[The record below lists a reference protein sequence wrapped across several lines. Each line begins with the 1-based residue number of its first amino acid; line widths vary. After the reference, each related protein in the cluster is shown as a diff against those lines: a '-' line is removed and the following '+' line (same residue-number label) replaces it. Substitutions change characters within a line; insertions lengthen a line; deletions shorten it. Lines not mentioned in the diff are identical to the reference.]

1 MISKEIIRAIATG
14 KVIFGH
20 RQVLKK
26 TEEAKAFIIS
36 KDCPTKQE
44 VMAHAQ
50 DKPVYIY
57 RGNNVE
63 LGSACGKP
71 FGVSVLAIVDEGKSN
86 ILNMIKG

>member
-1 MISKEIIRAIATG
+1 
-14 KVIFGH
+14 
-20 RQVLKK
+20 
-26 TEEAKAFIIS
+26 
-36 KDCPTKQE
+36 PTKQE